1 MLLLVVC
8 VITGPWSGIAAGA
21 AAGEREEAGM
31 AIGCRTAPAC
41 GTGGVSESEGRAP
54 SGGESSRGRG
64 GEESPG
70 LDMYERQKDEGDER
84 RYSGRG
90 PGCARVP
97 RVRVRVKRGLE
108 IPVKP
113 QTVKVKLLK

>member
-1 MLLLVVC
+1 MPAMLPVVVC

-41 GTGGVSESEGRAP
+41 GTTGDVSASEGRAP

-84 RYSGRG
+84 RYGGRG
-90 PGCARVP
+90 PGRARVP
-97 RVRVRVKRGLE
+97 RVRVERASEGS
-108 IPVKP
+108 
-113 QTVKVKLLK
+113 